1 MKKATKDVKALL
13 YTMVKL
19 EGTKYTM
26 MARPWTLRGERPI
39 TTSEEMW
46 STKYR
51 RKLVEQNRPAS
62 RIP

>member
-19 EGTKYTM
+19 EGRKYTM
-26 MARPWTLRGERPI
+26 MAIPWTLRSKRPI
-39 TTSEEMW
+39 TTSEVMW